1 MDNPTNSGAGSQVL
15 STNVYEAGDRSGK
28 LKRVEYGNGGKVHY
42 EYDSFDRL
50 SSVRYDEATSPRYEY
65 EYGANGEIARVKDKA
80 QNRAYESGYDLAER
94 PMEGRLTD
102 GNGNVLYQTLLK
114 YNGKNELSAFRENWN
129 GKSYVTKYTYD
140 NDGRTT
146 EIRYAGENQQES
158 IVYDTLGRLK
168 RRELKNGS
176 QVYTTSYEYNAGNN
190 GSNGTHS
197 AQVKKIS
204 QSGEV
209 FEYGYDAVGNIT
221 TEKRNGASNS
231 YEYDGLGQLTRAN
244 VSGQSSWAYEYDRGG
259 NLVSKKKYA
268 YTTGSLGSVEQTI
281 GYEYG
286 DGKWKD
292 QLTKYNGKA
301 IGYDGIGNPVSY
313 DGWTYEWQA
322 GRQLKKMSKEGVT
335 AEYTYDHNGMR
346 VKKVVNGVT
355 TEYMLHGKLVTG
367 VKSGN
372 DVLKIAYDEQSR
384 PAMVEY
390 NGVWYGY
397 VKNLQGDIVTE
408 INFEKAHEGSYSDQA
423 NNQT

>member
-15 STNVYEAGDRSGK
+15 STNVYDAADRSGK

-42 EYDSFDRL
+42 EYDGFDRL
-50 SSVRYDEATSPRYEY
+50 TSVRYDEAASPRYEY

-146 EIRYAGENQQES
+146 KVSYAGENQKES

-176 QVYTTSYEYNAGNN
+176 QVYTTSYEHNAGNN

-286 DGKWKD
+286 NGKWKD
-292 QLTKYNGKA
+292 QLTK
-301 IGYDGIGNPVSY
+301 
-313 DGWTYEWQA
+313 
-322 GRQLKKMSKEGVT
+322 
-335 AEYTYDHNGMR
+335 
-346 VKKVVNGVT
+346 
-355 TEYMLHGKLVTG
+355 
-367 VKSGN
+367 
-372 DVLKIAYDEQSR
+372 
-384 PAMVEY
+384 
-390 NGVWYGY
+390 
-397 VKNLQGDIVTE
+397 
-408 INFEKAHEGSYSDQA
+408 
-423 NNQT
+423 